1 MKRKIKHLSFIF
13 LLAAGFS
20 SIGDSE
26 ALAAED
32 DITGITLEQE
42 MRDLIQLGIMEGYSE
57 GEYRPEEDVTRG
69 QFAAFITRALE
80 LPESDSGGKGK
91 FSGCTNEVQ
100 ASR

>member
-1 MKRKIKHLSFIF
+1 MHLSFIF
-13 LLAAGFS
+13 LLAASFS

-42 MRDLIQLGIMEGYSE
+42 MRDLIQLGILKGYSE

-80 LPESDSGGKGK
+80 LPELLRGKRQV
-91 FSGCTNEVQ
+91 FRMYQ
-100 ASR
+100 